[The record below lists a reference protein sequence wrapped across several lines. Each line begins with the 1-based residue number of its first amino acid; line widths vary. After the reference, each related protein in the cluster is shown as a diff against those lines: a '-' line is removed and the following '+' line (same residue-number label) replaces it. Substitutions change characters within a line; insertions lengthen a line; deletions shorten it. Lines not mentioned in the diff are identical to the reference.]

1 MTLINHNP
9 IYASHQRFFEF
20 FFDKPNI
27 YSYEILRECLLQ
39 YRDLALA
46 ENTYNYL
53 TGGRVGYLL
62 TLCVFYDNTSD
73 ERIKKIIVEI
83 LNSIKQDAFF
93 LKEKLTW
100 LPVYHTNNEHKRIFL
115 RNIGIYLGLK
125 LINQYFID
133 DESLE
138 TLSRHI
144 SFEVELGEVS
154 SIKHRKMLQRMLIS
168 DTESIKTADI
178 ETLLTYHQNT
188 HNQVVLEAIICI
200 LITNQS
206 IINESLVN
214 RTKEYIK
221 QYEHGRFIIALI
233 ELVLQKQVK
242 KRTSLNLSGNF
253 TEEMMQKNFS
263 SVYQFCGE
271 DTINKIIREQQ
282 LEKVFSPSLWLKN
295 ILKFYPN
302 KSLLFK
308 NVIWREQFLLN
319 SPTWIFSINKQPDYD
334 LAPLH
339 QCYNSNIDKL
349 FEFKLKINK
358 SKFEGFFG
366 SFWIGILPIKD
377 FRNLNIEKK
386 IVDFR
391 QTQQYSRFTILL
403 AKRFEKIVTW
413 QGRSFRDNDEI
424 DFIFFFLNDFRSL
437 NDYKNTF
444 GEKALSDFKIIELTF
459 WCLEIG
465 IIQIG

>member
-9 IYASHQRFFEF
+9 IYASHQRFFEAF
-20 FFDKPNI
+20 FGKSNI

-39 YRDLALA
+39 YRDSALA
-46 ENTYNYL
+46 ENTYNHL
-53 TGGRVGYLL
+53 NGGRVGYLL
-62 TLCVFYDNTSD
+62 TLCVFYDNTAD

-83 LNSIKQDAFF
+83 VKSIKQDAFF

-100 LPVYHTNNEHKRIFL
+100 LPVYQTNNEHKRIFL

-125 LINQYFID
+125 LIHQYFID

-138 TLSRHI
+138 NLTKHI
-144 SFEVELGEVS
+144 SFEVELSEVS

-168 DTESIKTADI
+168 DTESVKTADI
-178 ETLLTYHQNT
+178 ETLLIYHQNT
-188 HNQVVLEAIICI
+188 PNQVVLEAVICI
-200 LITNQS
+200 LLTNQP
-206 IINESLVN
+206 IIHESWLKQI
-214 RTKEYIK
+214 KESVRR
-221 QYEHGRFIIALI
+221 YEHGNFIIAL
-233 ELVLQKQVK
+233 LDLGLQKQVK

-271 DTINKIIREQQ
+271 DSINKIIREQQ

-295 ILKFYPN
+295 ILTFYPN

-308 NVIWREQFLLN
+308 NVIWREQFLLH
-319 SPTWIFSINKQPDYD
+319 SPTWIFSINKQPEYN

-339 QCYNSNIDKL
+339 QCYNSNINTL
-349 FEFKLKINK
+349 FEFKLKIDK
-358 SKFEGFFG
+358 SKFKGFFG

-391 QTQQYSRFTILL
+391 QAQQYSRFTILL

-424 DFIFFFLNDFRSL
+424 DFIFYFLNDFHSL

-444 GEKALSDFKIIELTF
+444 AEKALSDFKIIELTF